1 MALIVLKT
9 VWFVAW
15 LWQPKMKKNVLICQ
29 MLECLELSM
38 AVIVVLSTTIDRSFV
53 YLDVGN
59 NFLLLLKLKII
70 QKVQMLQ

>member
-1 MALIVLKT
+1 
-9 VWFVAW
+9 
-15 LWQPKMKKNVLICQ
+15 